1 MSVFDNP
8 TLSQQISQLHARLCS
23 ALADPRRI
31 LILYALSE
39 KPYTVNE
46 LSERLGASQ
55 PATSRHLKILRDQ
68 GLVNAARQGM
78 SVEYTL
84 TDRRL
89 IDALETLRLVLF
101 ENISKKAYLITEGHE
116 E

>member
-1 MSVFDNP
+1 MTASFFDNP
-8 TLSQQISQLHARLCS
+8 DITQQISELHARLCS

-46 LSERLGASQ
+46 LAEKVGLSQ
-55 PATSRHLKILRDQ
+55 PATSRHLKTLRDQ
-68 GLVNAARQGM
+68 GLVTATRQGM
-78 SVEYTL
+78 NVEYAL
-84 TDRRL
+84 SDHRL

-101 ENISKKAYLITEGHE
+101 ESISRKATLIS
-116 E
+116 